1 MKIKDKKENMTKT
14 NKEEIKKSY
23 KIVQLKMNII
33 FVHNQMLKI
42 EISKFFHHK

>member
-23 KIVQLKMNII
+23 KIVQLKMNVIYT
-33 FVHNQMLKI
+33 L
-42 EISKFFHHK
+42 